1 MQTHAGIEAYFQ
13 HGLRLWSFYC
23 GCLWAEE
30 LSIIASEDNIVKV
43 LAMFVSAITVYLRK
57 SSSAER
63 FMIYFLANELASR
76 EKHGKHIYYIL

>member
-1 MQTHAGIEAYFQ
+1 MQTHAGIETCFQ
-13 HGLRLWSFYC
+13 HELRLWSFCC
-23 GCLWAEE
+23 GCSWAEE

-63 FMIYFLANELASR
+63 FKTYLIANELASR
-76 EKHGKHIYYIL
+76 EKHGKYIYYIL